1 MPLDPDVAALVA
13 ELNRSARPAAETT
26 VAELR
31 ASSWG
36 WVPYMGPPETVA
48 RVEDRFIPGPTA
60 DLPVRIYSPTTAD
73 PTQGIVFFHG
83 SGWTT
88 ANIDVADSA
97 HRALSN
103 ATGSKVIAVN
113 YQKAPEHKF
122 PIPVQDA
129 VAATTWAI
137 EHAEELGLDPRRIG
151 VGGDSAGGNIAAAV
165 CLAFSAAGT
174 HQVSFALLIYPVT
187 DSRMQ
192 TQSMADNANGY
203 LLTAE
208 DVGWYWDQY
217 LATPEDGENELASP
231 LRAADLS
238 GFPPTVVVTAGYDP
252 LRDEGRDLAHR
263 LTDAGVRVR
272 HRDYPGA
279 VHGFFWMA
287 GALDVGRQLF
297 RDLGDDV
304 RDLNGS

>member
-13 ELNRSARPAAETT
+13 ELNRSSRPAADAT

-31 ASSWG
+31 SSAWD
-36 WVPYMGPPETVA
+36 WVPYMGEPESVA
-48 RVEDRFIPGPTA
+48 RVEDRFVPGPTA
-60 DLPVRIYSPTTAD
+60 DLPVRIYTPAGGD
-73 PTQGIVFFHG
+73 PRSGIVFFHG

-88 ANIDVADSA
+88 ANIDVADPA

-103 ATGSKVIAVN
+103 ATGSTVIAVN

-122 PIPVQDA
+122 PIAVQDA
-129 VAATTWAI
+129 LAATTWALD
-137 EHAEELGLDPRRIG
+137 HASELGLDPRRIG

-165 CLAFSAAGT
+165 CLALSAEPR
-174 HQVSFALLIYPVT
+174 HQIAFALLIYPVT

-192 TQSMADNANGY
+192 TQSMIDNAVGY

-208 DVGWYWDQY
+208 DVAWYWDQY
-217 LATPEDGENELASP
+217 LASPEDGANELASP
-231 LRAADLS
+231 LRAADVS
-238 GFPPTVVVTAGYDP
+238 GFPPTIVVTAGYDP
-252 LRDEGRDLAHR
+252 LRDEGRDLALR
-263 LTDAGVRVR
+263 LADAGVPVR

-279 VHGFFWMA
+279 VHGFLWMA
-287 GALDVGRQLF
+287 GALNVSRQLF

-304 RDLNGS
+304 RRLNGS